1 MFTNLHGNLGK
12 IQSGFI
18 WTGKQEMLTAKF
30 KYFIRYY
37 VGWGTLL
44 KRREEK
50 MEFSKLGIAFVDSD
64 IPNHKKIEIEISEKE
79 EELIEEAKEKLEMWL
94 AEKRLK
100 TEMGIVVPIDF

>member
-1 MFTNLHGNLGK
+1 MQL
-12 IQSGFI
+12 
-18 WTGKQEMLTAKF
+18 
-30 KYFIRYY
+30 
-37 VGWGTLL
+37 
-44 KRREEK
+44 
-50 MEFSKLGIAFVDSD
+50 EFSKLGIAFVDPD

>member
-1 MFTNLHGNLGK
+1 M
-12 IQSGFI
+12 
-18 WTGKQEMLTAKF
+18 
-30 KYFIRYY
+30 
-37 VGWGTLL
+37 
-44 KRREEK
+44 
-50 MEFSKLGIAFVDSD
+50 GIAFVDPD